1 MSRKKE
7 ELLNYLEKPRAIRTL
22 LCLLSLENKG
32 LDEILKEIGG
42 SKSTGMAR
50 IYELMKLGLVVKK
63 ASQTERRKM
72 LYCLEDKGVKIAKEL
87 QKIINSYEKA
97 DNVNIPS

>member
-1 MSRKKE
+1 MPRKKE
-7 ELLNYLEKPRAIRTL
+7 DFLNYLEKPRAIRTL
-22 LCLLSLENKG
+22 LCLLSSENKG

-50 IYELMKLGLVVKK
+50 ISELIKLGLVVKK

-72 LYCLEDKGVKIAKEL
+72 LYCLKEKGIKIAKEL
-87 QKIINSYEKA
+87 QKVINSYEEA
-97 DNVNIPS
+97 SDVNVPP

>member
-1 MSRKKE
+1 MPLKSE
-7 ELLNYLEKPRAIRTL
+7 DILNYLEKPRSIRTL
-22 LCLLSLENKG
+22 LCLAKSENKG

-50 IYELMKLGLVVKK
+50 ISELMKLGLVTKK

-72 LYCLEDKGVKIAKEL
+72 LYYLEDKGIKIAKEL
-87 QKIINSYEKA
+87 QKIIKFYQESK
-97 DNVNIPS
+97 

>member
-7 ELLNYLEKPRAIRTL
+7 DLLNYLEKPRSIRTL
-22 LCLLSLENKG
+22 LCLLKSENKG

-42 SKSTGMAR
+42 SKSTGMSR
-50 IYELMKLGLVVKK
+50 ISELMKLGLLIKK

-72 LYCLEDKGVKIAKEL
+72 LYCLEEKGVKIAKEL
-87 QKIINSYEKA
+87 QKILNSYEE
-97 DNVNIPS
+97 SR